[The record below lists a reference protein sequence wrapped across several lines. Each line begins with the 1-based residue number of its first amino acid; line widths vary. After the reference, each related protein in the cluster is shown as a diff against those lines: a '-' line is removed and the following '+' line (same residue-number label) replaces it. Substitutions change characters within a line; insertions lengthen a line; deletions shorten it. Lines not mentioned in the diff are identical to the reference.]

1 MSEDISE
8 KTASAEETISSH
20 ESSVESKEDVSS
32 ELDPESLREG
42 IEPEMTT
49 EEVAST
55 LSEEATEEAATTL
68 EGNTEKTEPATTK
81 EKETAKLT
89 SGQNPTPGATTTSAT
104 PETMKA
110 TAPAPTTTA
119 APQPTT
125 TAAPTQP
132 AHTHN
137 YKGAV
142 TKAATCGAAG
152 VMTYTCS
159 CGKNYT
165 EAIPATGNHNWVEQT
180 KTVHHDAQTHI
191 VHHDAVTHIVHHD
204 EVSHQEWVVDR
215 PAYDENVTEAHSFCN
230 GCGKDL
236 TVLEWE
242 TGTTP
247 AEHSLWHIEQD
258 GIGYGWH
265 TEQVVIDVIH
275 HEEVGHYKT
284 VVDQPAWDETVV
296 DQPAWDETVIDKEAW
311 EETVHDCYKCSV
323 CGATKP

>member
-1 MSEDISE
+1 
-8 KTASAEETISSH
+8 
-20 ESSVESKEDVSS
+20 
-32 ELDPESLREG
+32 
-42 IEPEMTT
+42 
-49 EEVAST
+49 
-55 LSEEATEEAATTL
+55 
-68 EGNTEKTEPATTK
+68 
-81 EKETAKLT
+81 
-89 SGQNPTPGATTTSAT
+89 
-104 PETMKA
+104 
-110 TAPAPTTTA
+110 
-119 APQPTT
+119 
-125 TAAPTQP
+125 
-132 AHTHN
+132 
-137 YKGAV
+137 
-142 TKAATCGAAG
+142 
-152 VMTYTCS
+152 MTYTCS
-159 CGKNYT
+159 CGKSYT
-165 EAIPATGNHNWVEQT
+165 ESIPATGNHNWEEQFR
-180 KTVHHDAQTHI
+180 TVHHDAQTHI

-247 AEHSLWHIEQD
+247 AEHSFWHIEHD

-296 DQPAWDETVIDKEAW
+296 DQPAWDETVVDKEAW
-311 EETVHDCYKCSV
+311 DETVHDCYKCSV